1 MVKGPHHD
9 RRSNNYNSTYSWGR
23 LSLSEL
29 APLAGGPLKY
39 FTPKLSDLD
48 TIWPVETCGNTL
60 RVISNQKN
68 SLLAGKRW
76 GNEKREIFFSKN
88 ELHCIMISF
97 QIQFDW
103 VIFCLLKIF
112 RNQPLIVRQVWG
124 VWLCTYFWS
133 PPPTGELNLGSK
145 QVWNFPLLEWYLG
158 IVHLSRDNEHTTDYD
173 DLLGWLNTHEFFF
186 LFFLHN
192 KQTII
197 HNSQILHF
205 PINFTF
211 PVYWP

>member
-1 MVKGPHHD
+1 MRKWEE
-9 RRSNNYNSTYSWGR
+9 RN
-23 LSLSEL
+23 
-29 APLAGGPLKY
+29 
-39 FTPKLSDLD
+39 
-48 TIWPVETCGNTL
+48 I
-60 RVISNQKN
+60 
-68 SLLAGKRW
+68 
-76 GNEKREIFFSKN
+76 FSKN

-133 PPPTGELNLGSK
+133 QLPTGELNLCSK
-145 QVWNFPLLEWYLG
+145 QVYTFPLQEWYLW
-158 IVHLSRDNEHTTDYD
+158 IVHLSRDNEYTTDYD
-173 DLLGWLNTHEFFF
+173 DLSLLGWLNTHEFFL

-197 HNSQILHF
+197 HNCQILHF